1 MPTRVEILHTRER
14 ADRAQRAGR
23 PREALAH
30 YWQLLE
36 SVKATRAHYDSW
48 LDGAVGAYL
57 ALNRTR
63 EAGYVLLGLRRY
75 AEAQRHFPA
84 AEAPLE
90 WALCAAKLGHHG
102 DAARV
107 LSESGR
113 PVLAALELEAAGASA
128 AARLE
133 WERVLVDP
141 RLAGRPYE
149 TALGHFNLGE
159 ALLRIGDRNSAARAF
174 SEAQR
179 LLETAADDFESRG
192 EPVRAFDCY
201 SVLLRLGK
209 ATDSFENVSEGYLN
223 AIRVL
228 AAEDQLLAMQ
238 YYDDF
243 LTYAVDRR
251 EWHAAAMAAREAAN
265 YSVRAGKPYDRHYLG
280 LAVEAW
286 TRAARDNQ
294 TNDGPVDLSANAL
307 HAAIDAATALGDL
320 ESCGRLYAEMAE
332 LPLAEKRR
340 RRYRLLAERYAA
352 MPGEVRPPAISF
364 PEHLRRTD
372 VYTDIWRQ
380 DLIELELGG
389 DPAAVLAR
397 HVADHP
403 PSSGEHSRH
412 ALRALLLCGAPDFS
426 MENVQ
431 AVSELALTL
440 GQGAVYEMLSPLE
453 RLYEHPAAEVRA
465 AVLRGVCS
473 VYLPRSYG
481 LIRKGLADPALPVFS
496 EALRVL
502 GKMHFVDGIEPATR
516 IFREWTD
523 ERVRVAALEGIGGGE
538 NHKPAAAALVLV
550 EAVRQETGSVRAAAE
565 ALLGKFSGDEM
576 VTLIRQARDA
586 EIGDRREI
594 LDRVLRSVH

>member
-14 ADRAQRAGR
+14 ADRALRAGR

-84 AEAPLE
+84 AERPLE

-133 WERVLVDP
+133 WERVLADP

-149 TALGHFNLGE
+149 TALG
-159 ALLRIGDRNSAARAF
+159 ALQSGRGAACASAIGSGAARAF
-174 SEAQR
+174 AEAQR
-179 LLETAADDFESRG
+179 LLETAADDFETRG

-243 LTYAVDRR
+243 LTYAIDRR

-265 YSVRAGKPYDRHYLG
+265 YSLRAGKPYDRHYLG
-280 LAVEAW
+280 
-286 TRAARDNQ
+286 
-294 TNDGPVDLSANAL
+294 
-307 HAAIDAATALGDL
+307 
-320 ESCGRLYAEMAE
+320 
-332 LPLAEKRR
+332 RR
-340 RRYRLLAERYAA
+340 RRGLDPRRARQPDQRR
-352 MPGEVRPPAISF
+352 PGRSVGQRASRRHRCGHGARGSGVVRPP
-364 PEHLRRTD
+364 LRRD
-372 VYTDIWRQ
+372 GRA
-380 DLIELELGG
+380 
-389 DPAAVLAR
+389 PAR
-397 HVADHP
+397 
-403 PSSGEHSRH
+403 SRSGECAIARWPS
-412 ALRALLLCGAPDFS
+412 
-426 MENVQ
+426 
-431 AVSELALTL
+431 
-440 GQGAVYEMLSPLE
+440 
-453 RLYEHPAAEVRA
+453 
-465 AVLRGVCS
+465 
-473 VYLPRSYG
+473 
-481 LIRKGLADPALPVFS
+481 
-496 EALRVL
+496 
-502 GKMHFVDGIEPATR
+502 ATR
-516 IFREWTD
+516 RCRRRCARRRSASPSTS
-523 ERVRVAALEGIGGGE
+523 AA
-538 NHKPAAAALVLV
+538 PTSTA
-550 EAVRQETGSVRAAAE
+550 T
-565 ALLGKFSGDEM
+565 SGDR
-576 VTLIRQARDA
+576 T
-586 EIGDRREI
+586 
-594 LDRVLRSVH
+594 

>member
-36 SVKATRAHYDSW
+36 SVKATRAHYESW

-84 AEAPLE
+84 AERPLE

-133 WERVLVDP
+133 WERVLADP
-141 RLAGRPYE
+141 RLGGRPYE

-159 ALLRIGDRNSAARAF
+159 ALLRIGDRQGAARAF

-179 LLETAADDFESRG
+179 LLETAADDFETRG

-243 LTYAVDRR
+243 LTYAIDRR

-265 YSVRAGKPYDRHYLG
+265 YSLRAGKPYDRHYLG
-280 LAVEAW
+280 VAVEAW

-294 TNDGPVDLSANAL
+294 TNDGPSICRPTRFTPRSMRPRRWAIWSRAVASTRSWPSCRWSRSGEFVIDSWPSA
-307 HAAIDAATALGDL
+307 TRR
-320 ESCGRLYAEMAE
+320 C
-332 LPLAEKRR
+332 RR
-340 RRYRLLAERYAA
+340 RRT
-352 MPGEVRPPAISF
+352 P
-364 PEHLRRTD
+364 RR
-372 VYTDIWRQ
+372 
-380 DLIELELGG
+380 
-389 DPAAVLAR
+389 
-397 HVADHP
+397 
-403 PSSGEHSRH
+403 
-412 ALRALLLCGAPDFS
+412 
-426 MENVQ
+426 
-431 AVSELALTL
+431 
-440 GQGAVYEMLSPLE
+440 
-453 RLYEHPAAEVRA
+453 
-465 AVLRGVCS
+465 
-473 VYLPRSYG
+473 
-481 LIRKGLADPALPVFS
+481 
-496 EALRVL
+496 
-502 GKMHFVDGIEPATR
+502 
-516 IFREWTD
+516 
-523 ERVRVAALEGIGGGE
+523 
-538 NHKPAAAALVLV
+538 
-550 EAVRQETGSVRAAAE
+550 
-565 ALLGKFSGDEM
+565 
-576 VTLIRQARDA
+576 
-586 EIGDRREI
+586 
-594 LDRVLRSVH
+594 